1 MKKNLFDLT
10 DRVAIV
16 TGGATGLG
24 YGMAEA
30 LKNHGCTVSIW
41 GRRKD
46 VVDEAAATLGVHSVV
61 CDVTKK
67 AEVEDAFRK
76 TTDEFGRIHG
86 MFANAGMAHHRSPS
100 LTRTEEEWDQ
110 ILDVNVKGVAFCC
123 QVAAIHMVEESS
135 KDGAEKF
142 GRLVATSS
150 LASTLGAPKNEQY
163 SASKGAVNSLM
174 RSLGG
179 ELAGSGITANAI
191 LPGFARSDMT
201 KGLMENPKFD
211 ALVKYRLKIVQDKD
225 PRYGEPEDFGGI
237 ATYLM
242 SDASSYHTGDCFTID
257 GGFSL
262 A

>member
-76 TTDEFGRIHG
+76 TTDEFGRI
-86 MFANAGMAHHRSPS
+86 R
-100 LTRTEEEWDQ
+100 
-110 ILDVNVKGVAFCC
+110 DVREGP
-123 QVAAIHMVEESS
+123 
-135 KDGAEKF
+135 DGALWF
-142 GRLVATSS
+142 LSVGDGVLYRMT
-150 LASTLGAPKNEQY
+150 P
-163 SASKGAVNSLM
+163 
-174 RSLGG
+174 
-179 ELAGSGITANAI
+179 AN
-191 LPGFARSDMT
+191 
-201 KGLMENPKFD
+201 
-211 ALVKYRLKIVQDKD
+211 
-225 PRYGEPEDFGGI
+225 
-237 ATYLM
+237 
-242 SDASSYHTGDCFTID
+242 
-257 GGFSL
+257 
-262 A
+262 